1 MAYKY
6 ITDNNLYKKQTYMYS
21 EYKGMLFFKEYL
33 DSRQAFLEQNG
44 FEKTDNAA
52 RENINN
58 PVQKNLLD
66 LKKSMES
73 GKYDKE
79 TVYLINA
86 YTKSFEVRKRVY
98 TEYDD
103 SWKPLSNEDFSD
115 IKNYLL
121 FADCLLLA
129 YRNLKCM
136 KYFNCLLKVVDT
148 LLSIQDQ
155 IDCQWKRHFSYIIR
169 QELDIV
175 YEIAIENGIRL
186 GDSE

>member
-1 MAYKY
+1 
-6 ITDNNLYKKQTYMYS
+6 
-21 EYKGMLFFKEYL
+21 
-33 DSRQAFLEQNG
+33 
-44 FEKTDNAA
+44 
-52 RENINN
+52 
-58 PVQKNLLD
+58 
-66 LKKSMES
+66 MES

>member
-1 MAYKY
+1 MSYKY
-6 ITDNNLYKKQTYMYS
+6 ITDNNLYEKQTYMYS
-21 EYKGMLFFKEYL
+21 EYKGMVFLKEYL
-33 DSRQAFLEQNG
+33 GSRQAFLEQNEY
-44 FEKTDNAA
+44 EKTDNIAK
-52 RENINN
+52 ETINN
-58 PVQKNLLD
+58 PVQKNLSE
-66 LKKSMES
+66 LKNNMES

-79 TVYLINA
+79 TVCLTNA
-86 YTKSFEVRKRVY
+86 YTKSFEVRKRIY
-98 TEYDD
+98 TEYDNN
-103 SWKPLSNEDFSD
+103 WKPLSNAGFTD

-155 IDCQWKRHFSYIIR
+155 LDCQSKRHFSYIIR

-175 YEIAIENGIRL
+175 YEIASENDISWEA
-186 GDSE
+186 SE